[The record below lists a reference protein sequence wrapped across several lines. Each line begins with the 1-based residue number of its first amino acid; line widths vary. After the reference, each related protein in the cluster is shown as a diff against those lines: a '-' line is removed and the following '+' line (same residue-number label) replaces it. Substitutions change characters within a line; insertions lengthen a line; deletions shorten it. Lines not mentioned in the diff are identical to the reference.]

1 MSYLVR
7 EMASAYKL
15 GSLEE
20 LLLNAIQLL
29 GDNAY
34 GVSVFQKAQEIA
46 EPRRVSFGSIYPTLE
61 RLEAKGFVSS
71 FRGEPTPERG
81 GRAKR
86 FFRLE
91 ALGERA
97 LAQSHERSQKILGEL
112 GVAWQ

>member
-1 MSYLVR
+1 
-7 EMASAYKL
+7 MASPCKL

-34 GVSVFQKAQEIA
+34 GVSIFQKAQELA
-46 EPRRVSFGSIYPTLE
+46 APREVSFGSIYPTLE
-61 RLEAKGFVSS
+61 RLEGKGFISS

-91 ALGERA
+91 ALGERT
-97 LAQSHERSQKILGEL
+97 LAQSHARSQKILGEL
-112 GVAWQ
+112 GIAW